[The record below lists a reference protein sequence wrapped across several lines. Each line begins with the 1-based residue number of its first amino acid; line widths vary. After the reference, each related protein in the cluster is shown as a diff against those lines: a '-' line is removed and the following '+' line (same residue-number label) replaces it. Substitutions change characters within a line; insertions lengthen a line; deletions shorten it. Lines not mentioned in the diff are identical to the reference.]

1 MKQLLLACC
10 AALAVTFVNVS
21 AEPSLLRPAQII
33 PPTNPQASVFQF
45 VGATEVEV
53 AYSRPGM
60 KGRKVFGALVPFDQ
74 VWRTGADNA
83 TRIRFSTAV
92 KVEGADVPPGTYE
105 LFTIPRAGRWTV
117 MLQNMNQQWGSY
129 AYDSENDVARMD
141 VTPARLQQPVETF
154 TIGFGDLTARSA
166 IMNIDWDRTRVPVRI
181 EVDVVAQVV
190 PQIEAAMQA
199 DEKKPYFRAAMF
211 YYENGLDIDK
221 AAEWITAAVAA
232 NPQHIGML
240 HRQAL
245 ILAKQ
250 GNKTGALEA
259 ARTSLAGAA
268 TSPPELKAEYT
279 RLTQALIE
287 RLTARGAGK

>member
-181 EVDVVAQVV
+181 GVDVVAQVV

-259 ARTSLAGAA
+259 ARKSLAGAA

-279 RLTQALIE
+279 RLNQALIE

>member
-259 ARTSLAGAA
+259 ARKSLAGAA

-279 RLTQALIE
+279 RLNQALIE

>member
-1 MKQLLLACC
+1 
-10 AALAVTFVNVS
+10 
-21 AEPSLLRPAQII
+21 
-33 PPTNPQASVFQF
+33 
-45 VGATEVEV
+45 
-53 AYSRPGM
+53 
-60 KGRKVFGALVPFDQ
+60 
-74 VWRTGADNA
+74 
-83 TRIRFSTAV
+83 
-92 KVEGADVPPGTYE
+92 
-105 LFTIPRAGRWTV
+105 
-117 MLQNMNQQWGSY
+117 
-129 AYDSENDVARMD
+129 
-141 VTPARLQQPVETF
+141 
-154 TIGFGDLTARSA
+154 
-166 IMNIDWDRTRVPVRI
+166 
-181 EVDVVAQVV
+181 VAQVV

-259 ARTSLAGAA
+259 ARKSLAGAA

-279 RLTQALIE
+279 RLNQALIE

>member
-105 LFTIPRAGRWTV
+105 LFT
-117 MLQNMNQQWGSY
+117 
-129 AYDSENDVARMD
+129 
-141 VTPARLQQPVETF
+141 
-154 TIGFGDLTARSA
+154 
-166 IMNIDWDRTRVPVRI
+166 
-181 EVDVVAQVV
+181 
-190 PQIEAAMQA
+190 
-199 DEKKPYFRAAMF
+199 
-211 YYENGLDIDK
+211 
-221 AAEWITAAVAA
+221 
-232 NPQHIGML
+232 
-240 HRQAL
+240 
-245 ILAKQ
+245 
-250 GNKTGALEA
+250 
-259 ARTSLAGAA
+259 TS
-268 TSPPELKAEYT
+268 
-279 RLTQALIE
+279 
-287 RLTARGAGK
+287 TARGANPASRG